1 MIFTKVNNLPRRVNK
16 YTYVNNLKF
25 KQFVVFTTFCFLMS
39 CKTDTGKLTEINGR
53 QIPIDSTLAE
63 TDSIATFVEP
73 YRNRIDE
80 VLDSTLA
87 YAPNP
92 LLLKDGER
100 TSSMGNLMADIVF
113 EQAAPIFNGRSGKN
127 LDFVVLNAGGV
138 RSIISKGN
146 VSARNAYEVMP
157 FENYIK
163 VVELSGSATRQ
174 LIDFVAKSSRRHPV
188 SGIQIVTDKNRS
200 LESVNIH
207 GQPFDE
213 NRNYYVATSDYLV
226 NGGPSVG
233 FFDEIISTTD
243 TDYLI
248 RNAII
253 DYFKKVD
260 TLKAVADDRI
270 KQLN

>member
-1 MIFTKVNNLPRRVNK
+1 M
-16 YTYVNNLKF
+16 
-25 KQFVVFTTFCFLMS
+25 MS
-39 CKTDTGKLTEINGR
+39 CKTDTGKLSKIEGK
-53 QIPIDSTLAE
+53 QIPIDSTIAQ
-63 TDSIATFVEP
+63 TDSIAKFVEP
-73 YRNRIDE
+73 YKNRINE

-87 YAPNP
+87 YAPKP

-113 EQAAPIFNGRSGKN
+113 EQAAPIFHSRSGKD

-138 RSIISKGN
+138 RSVISEGN

-157 FENYIK
+157 FENYIE
-163 VVELSGSATRQ
+163 VVELSGSAARQ

-200 LESVNIH
+200 LESVNIQ

-213 NRNYYVATSDYLV
+213 TRNYYVATSDYLV
-226 NGGPSVG
+226 NGGPSAG
-233 FFDEIISTTD
+233 FFNEIISRTA
-243 TDYLI
+243 TDYLL

-253 DYFKKVD
+253 DYLKKVD
-260 TLKAVADDRI
+260 TIKAVTDDRI